1 MCGLP
6 SVLQGHTFE
15 PAVAELFVQPRGM
28 AWREEVIRLM
38 CQGGILPQVQ
48 LLGDDA
54 TDTAAN
60 LQLHVRG
67 FGSKLSRRWAAAL
80 PRLRAA
86 YDNATWTTR
95 NTVAGVVGIID
106 SVFTGTNQVRNAL
119 FTPDNVA
126 VWKFGEFVFTPE
138 ALMAFAALKKR
149 QASRSSSQPK
159 PKKARTGH

>member
-1 MCGLP
+1 
-6 SVLQGHTFE
+6 
-15 PAVAELFVQPRGM
+15 
-28 AWREEVIRLM
+28 M

-86 YDNATWTTR
+86 YDNATCTTR

-106 SVFTGTNQVRNAL
+106 SVFSTTRVSKVL
-119 FTPDNVA
+119 FSPDNVA
-126 VWKFGEFVFTPE
+126 VWKFGDFVFTPT
-138 ALMAFAALKKR
+138 ALVALGDLRDQSLKILKKR
-149 QASRSSSQPK
+149 GAMGSPNGQQQPNRK
-159 PKKARTGH
+159 QARTSR